1 MRILFISPLPPPIT
15 GHSYIS
21 GLLSNQLRVSN
32 SVVEINLS
40 KDSLHDGSLSLRRVL
55 SVFSILLKV
64 FNHRNEFDRFY
75 LTLSQTLLGNI
86 KDLLILLILRKQLF
100 KGVAHLHGGVLKK
113 NVFDKYS
120 ILKKINQYFFG
131 QLRRI
136 VVSGKSHVSIFDGFD
151 TKISVVKNGVER
163 SSFVSIKSIE
173 QKFSKK
179 KLTVLYLGGMHA
191 SKGIFSLVE
200 AIKLLPDKLKK
211 EVKFIFAGRFFVSSL
226 HNDFLSLIKECSSI
240 SYIGEVNEEVKR
252 KLFKQ
257 AQVFCL
263 PSLINEGQPMA
274 ILEAYAGGC
283 VVIASD
289 QPGISDVF
297 DDKNNGVKIFPTS
310 INIKNA
316 LEMTLNKKRSLL
328 QDIAAFNRFM
338 AMKEYAIERFFNDV
352 ENILK

>member
-113 NVFDKYS
+113 NLFDKYS

-131 QLRRI
+131 RLRRI
-136 VVSGKSHVSIFDGFD
+136 VVSGKSHVNTFDGFD
-151 TKISVVKNGVER
+151 AKISVVKNGVER

-211 EVKFIFAGRFFVSSL
+211 EVEFIFAGRFFVSSL
-226 HNDFLSLIKECSSI
+226 HNDFLSRIKECSSI
-240 SYIGEVNEEVKR
+240 SYIGEVNKDVKR

-310 INIKNA
+310 VNIKNA

-328 QDIAAFNRFM
+328 QDIAAFNRYM
-338 AMKEYAIERFFNDV
+338 AMKEYTIERFSNDV